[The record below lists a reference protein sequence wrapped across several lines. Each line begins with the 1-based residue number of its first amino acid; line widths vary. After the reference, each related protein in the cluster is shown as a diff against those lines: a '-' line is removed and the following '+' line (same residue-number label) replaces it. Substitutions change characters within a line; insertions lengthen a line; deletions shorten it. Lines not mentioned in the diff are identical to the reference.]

1 MRRYLKR
8 GRLQEQKDNQA
19 FSWPKRGQVMV
30 EYTVVFALIAV
41 VTAIATA
48 AFFSRICRSEDG
60 NSSAFERY
68 YNAIEQ
74 RIIK

>member
-1 MRRYLKR
+1 MKRREFLKR
-8 GRLQEQKDNQA
+8 RKIEIVS
-19 FSWPKRGQVMV
+19 FWPRHGQVV
-30 EYTVVFALIAV
+30 IEYTVVFALIAV

-68 YNAIEQ
+68 YNTIEQ
-74 RIIK
+74 RITR